1 MKSFKYLAL
10 TILSALVT
18 CLGLVM
24 PVLCWY
30 MEYEFNVNV
39 ADRLKRAADANTVEI
54 AKEEMTAV
62 VSYLEANN
70 LTSGN
75 TSFLFTRPQ
84 NDVKFWYE
92 NLSAATHDLKL
103 ISPDAQRVERTNT
116 LMKLRETLLDGTE
129 VTLPKYIQYH
139 PNARVLVLMLT
150 CSVGMIIIGCFF
162 ALFFYLLWKES

>member
-18 CLGLVM
+18 CLGLVV

-30 MEYEFNVNV
+30 MDYTFNVNV

-54 AKEEMTAV
+54 AREEMTAV
-62 VSYLEANN
+62 ISYLEENN

-75 TSFLFTRPQ
+75 TSFFFTRPQ

-116 LMKLRETLLDGTE
+116 LMKLRETLLDGID

-139 PNARVLVLMLT
+139 PNARLLVLMLT
-150 CSVGMIIIGCFF
+150 CSVGMVIIGGFSTFCF
-162 ALFFYLLWKES
+162 YVMWKS